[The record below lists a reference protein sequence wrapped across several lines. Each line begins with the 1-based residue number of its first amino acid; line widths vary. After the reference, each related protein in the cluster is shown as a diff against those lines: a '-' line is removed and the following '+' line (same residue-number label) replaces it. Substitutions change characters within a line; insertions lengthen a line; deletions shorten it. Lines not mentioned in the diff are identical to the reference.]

1 MSMPPVLFAEGRL
14 EVFNPFFTAFCN
26 ALIGLKCKTVVFR
39 GDAKRGYELP
49 LCITALSNMYVTA
62 DLAGVGDRASACN
75 AALAAWAVHKY
86 GLESL
91 DALCR
96 LGDDATAFADQIADE
111 WEDLIKPESLEGI
124 MRAVS

>member
-1 MSMPPVLFAEGRL
+1 MSMPHVLFAEGRL
-14 EVFNPFFTAFCN
+14 EVFNPFFTAFCQ

-39 GDAKRGYELP
+39 GDAERGYELP
-49 LCITALSNMYVTA
+49 LCVTALSNMYLPMGAAAVP
-62 DLAGVGDRASACN
+62 DRAMACN

-91 DALCR
+91 YALCR
-96 LGDDATAFADQIADE
+96 LGDDAIAFADQIADE
-111 WEDLIKPESLEGI
+111 WEALIKPDSLEGI